1 MNNWFEYQ
9 LSVIL
14 STLLIMG
21 ITMLVIVSTIIIWV
35 LIWRGFSGF

>member
-21 ITMLVIVSTIIIWV
+21 ITMLVIVSTIIIWA